1 MYKTVYRIMSILM
14 VLTLT
19 LGSHVDVHALT
30 VSAAPKTVY
39 VSPTGSD
46 TNSGSATA
54 PFKTLSKGTSVLA
67 AGDTLVVTGT
77 FSQPLTVT
85 KSGTAASP
93 INIIGKSAVLNMG
106 GTQQNGIKVTG
117 SYVNISGFEVTR
129 TLSHAILISGK
140 HIKFENSSVHHN
152 VLENG
157 TGVCTGTG
165 SWGSAVKIM
174 LGADDVIVRGNTV
187 YENCGEGIG
196 ITRGL
201 NILVE
206 NNTVRDNFSVN
217 IYLDNSPY
225 SSAKNNNVAC
235 TGIYLRNGQRPS
247 GIVLAEELYTG
258 WGAQRHDN
266 SVLSNSVTGCYDG
279 IASWIPEVPD
289 GKLINAIVS
298 GNTVTSGT
306 RRSIA
311 ISSINQNVLI
321 ENNNI
326 YVDISITSPSGVT
339 LNNNIVNGV
348 ALTTATASPA
358 APTAMPTSV
367 PPTATPTAAPVQP
380 TATSIPSTAT
390 TAPTATA
397 VPPTAVSTAAPVQP
411 SPTPAPVTPI
421 PPTAT
426 AQTIS
431 QPGAETYFD
440 DVSAGFTYAGNWQ
453 DVQDQLAYNGSYK
466 TSPDTGASVTT
477 DFTGQSFSIL
487 YTDGPIYRR
496 MSVYVDGTLVD
507 TITRGTTVIKLQQRW
522 DYPGQL
528 NPGTHNIKLVFANG
542 NGTFDAVI
550 VR

>member
-1 MYKTVYRIMSILM
+1 MYKTIYRTMSMIM

-19 LGSHVDVHALT
+19 LGSHVDVRALT

-54 PFKTLSKGTSVLA
+54 PYKTLSKGTSVLA
-67 AGDTLVVTGT
+67 AGDTLVVNGT
-77 FSQPLTVT
+77 FSQPLTVS
-85 KSGTAASP
+85 KSGTAATP

-129 TLSHAILISGK
+129 TLSHAVLISGK
-140 HIKFENSSVHHN
+140 HVKFENSSVHHS

-157 TGVCTGTG
+157 SGVCPGTG
-165 SWGSAVKIM
+165 SWGSAVKVM

-206 NNTVRDNFSVN
+206 NNIVRDNFSVN

-225 SSAKNNNVAC
+225 SSARNNSVAC

-279 IASWIPEVPD
+279 IASWVPEVTG
-289 GKLINAIVS
+289 GKLINAVVS
-298 GNTVTSGT
+298 GNTVTGGT

-321 ENNNI
+321 ENNNTFA
-326 YVDISITSPSGVT
+326 DISITSPAGIT
-339 LNNNIVNGV
+339 LNNNIVIGT

-358 APTAMPTSV
+358 APTALPTSI

-380 TATSIPSTAT
+380 TATSIPSTPT

-397 VPPTAVSTAAPVQP
+397 VPPTATSTAAPVQP
-411 SPTPAPVTPI
+411 SPI

-431 QPGAETYFD
+431 QPSAETYFD
-440 DVSAGFTYAGNWQ
+440 DISAGFVYSGNWQ
-453 DVQDQLAYNGSYK
+453 DVQDQQAYNGSYK
-466 TSPDTGASVTT
+466 TVADTGASVTT

-507 TITRGTTVIKLQQRW
+507 TITRATTVTKLQQRW